1 MLKRLHIF
9 NQKARQEQF
18 WIIHLIVFGCIEI
31 FATENF
37 LSAPTKRDPIYS
49 GCDHTRSSPLLTNL
63 LRHESSFNIRLWIY
77 IKPFVF
83 NGSLQF
89 NLANLCVALL
99 AIVYRSSILSKLNC
113 LSEPV
118 TGQSGHPIGG
128 YFHCICPHNFSQ
140 STTLADT
147 KFQYLDDA
155 SCDVCERND
164 CRRNFVYFRYLLCRC
179 HLLTRRVNCQTAHF
193 PLQRGSPRIS
203 LRIRLLLMDPLQCI
217 ASK

>member
-18 WIIHLIVFGCIEI
+18 WIIHLIVFRCIEI

-89 NLANLCVALL
+89 NLANLCLCVAVL
-99 AIVYRSSILSKLNC
+99 AIVYLSSILSKINC
-113 LSEPV
+113 LSKPV

-128 YFHCICPHNFSQ
+128 YFHCICPHIFSQ
-140 STTLADT
+140 SRFLFSLNQEHLPIPNSSILMMQVVMFVKETTAGGI
-147 KFQYLDDA
+147 
-155 SCDVCERND
+155 
-164 CRRNFVYFRYLLCRC
+164 LCIFGIC
-179 HLLTRRVNCQTAHF
+179 FAAATY
-193 PLQRGSPRIS
+193 
-203 LRIRLLLMDPLQCI
+203 
-217 ASK
+217 

>member
-18 WIIHLIVFGCIEI
+18 WIIHLIVFRCIEI

-89 NLANLCVALL
+89 NLANLCLYVAVL
-99 AIVYRSSILSKLNC
+99 AIVYRSSILSKINC
-113 LSEPV
+113 LSKPV

-128 YFHCICPHNFSQ
+128 YFHCICPHIFSQ
-140 STTLADT
+140 SRFIFSLNKDSYFLSIKIHISSQSRFIFSLNQDSYFLSIKNT
-147 KFQYLDDA
+147 
-155 SCDVCERND
+155 
-164 CRRNFVYFRYLLCRC
+164 CRYQIPV
-179 HLLTRRVNCQTAHF
+179 
-193 PLQRGSPRIS
+193 S
-203 LRIRLLLMDPLQCI
+203 
-217 ASK
+217 

>member
-1 MLKRLHIF
+1 MPKRLHIF

-18 WIIHLIVFGCIEI
+18 WIIHLIVFRCIEI

-89 NLANLCVALL
+89 NLANLCLCVAVL
-99 AIVYRSSILSKLNC
+99 AIVYLSSILSKINC
-113 LSEPV
+113 PSKPV
-118 TGQSGHPIGG
+118 KGQLGHPIGG
-128 YFHCICPHNFSQ
+128 VYFRWQSQ
-140 STTLADT
+140 DIFIVFALIFPLNQDQLQLSQIPDDV
-147 KFQYLDDA
+147 QYLDAGAVA
-155 SCDVCERND
+155 SCDVCARK
-164 CRRNFVYFRYLLCRC
+164 NFVYFRYLLC
-179 HLLTRRVNCQTAHF
+179 
-193 PLQRGSPRIS
+193 PLPPIDRQ
-203 LRIRLLLMDPLQCI
+203 
-217 ASK
+217 